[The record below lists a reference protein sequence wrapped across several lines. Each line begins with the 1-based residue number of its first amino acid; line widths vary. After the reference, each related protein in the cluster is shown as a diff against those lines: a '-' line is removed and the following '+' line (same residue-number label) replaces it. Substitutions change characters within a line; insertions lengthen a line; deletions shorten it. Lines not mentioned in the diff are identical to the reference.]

1 MEKRSLGHSD
11 ITVSK
16 ICLGTMTWGT
26 QNSEAEAHE
35 QMDYALS
42 RGVNFF
48 DTAEI
53 YPVTPI
59 GAETQGRTEE
69 CIGTWFE
76 KTGNRDKVI
85 LATKVMGRA
94 PALLPEDKARATSP
108 GITWIRDGKAI
119 HNRTNIEAAIETS
132 LARLKTDYVDLY
144 QLHWP
149 DRPANRFGMRDFY
162 HVKDNMAPDGNYDEL
177 FLEAAT
183 TMNDLIKAGKIRTW
197 GLSNETPYG
206 AMKYLRLCDENGLQ
220 RPVSIQNP
228 YSLLDRIYDIG
239 LAEVSMRENIGFLPY
254 SPLGAGVLSGKY
266 LDGTCPEGSRLAIS
280 GGFSRYKNPQ
290 CDKAVADYVKIAKE
304 HNLDPS
310 IMALSFVTERP
321 WTTSNIIGATTME
334 QLKINI
340 DSAETILSDE
350 VMMAINNIHNNNPNP
365 GP

>member
-1 MEKRSLGHSD
+1 MEYRTLGHSD
-11 ITVSK
+11 IKVSK

-26 QNSEAEAHE
+26 QNSESQAHE

-42 RGVNFF
+42 RDVNFF

-69 CIGTWFE
+69 YIGMWFE
-76 KTGNRDKVI
+76 KSGHRDKVI

-94 PALLPEDKARATSP
+94 PALLPEDKTRATSP

-119 HNRTNIEAAIETS
+119 HDRGNIENAIETS

-149 DRPANRFGMRDFY
+149 DRPANRFGIRDFY
-162 HVKDNMAPDGNYDEL
+162 HRQDDMAPNGDYDAL
-177 FLEAAT
+177 FLEAAQ
-183 TMNDLIKAGKIRTW
+183 TMNDLIKAGKIRSW
-197 GLSNETPYG
+197 GLSNETPWG
-206 AMKYLRLCDENGLQ
+206 VMNYLRLCDENNLI

-239 LAEVSMRENIGFLPY
+239 LAEVSMRENIGLLAY

-266 LDGTCPEGSRLAIS
+266 LDGTYPEGSRLAIS
-280 GGFSRYKNPQ
+280 GGNSRYKNPQ

-304 HNLDPS
+304 YDLDPS
-310 IMALSFVTERP
+310 LMALSFVNERP
-321 WTTSNIIGATTME
+321 WVTSNIIGATKMD
-334 QLKINI
+334 QLKVNI
-340 DSAETILSDE
+340 DSAETTLSDE
-350 VMMAINNIHNNNPNP
+350 VMTAINAIHSNNPNP